1 MPEPRG
7 GHEVAGSGSP
17 SEGRPDPGT
26 SAAATGATASTPRP
40 DGAAR
45 RPGALTVYLGA
56 APGVGKTYAMLGEA
70 QRRRARGTDVVVGLV
85 ETHGRA
91 ATITQIGD
99 LEVVPRRVV
108 SHRDVELTELDVD
121 AVIARAPQV
130 ALVDELAH
138 TNAPGSRH
146 RKRWQDVADLLAAG
160 IDVVTTVNV
169 QHLESLTADVEAIT
183 GVRQRETVPDQV
195 VRDADQIQLVDLSPQ
210 ALRRRLAHGN
220 VYRAEQIDASLSSY
234 FRTGNLTAL
243 RELALLWL
251 ADRVDDALTR
261 YRADH
266 AIVGTWPARERIVVA
281 VTGGPE
287 GETLLRR
294 GARIAQ
300 RAAGSELVAVHVLA
314 TDGLPSAPP
323 AAIAA
328 SRELVESL
336 GGTFHTVVGED
347 VASAVVDFAQGVN
360 ATMIVV
366 GVSRHSRWRE
376 ALLGSS
382 STEIARLA
390 GTIDVHLVTHEKAR
404 AGRLLRGRWSAL
416 SRPRRVAGWLL
427 AFVAPAVLTGI
438 FWLLRDDVSL
448 STELMLFLAGSVG
461 VALVGGLWPAVAA
474 AVISFLCLNWFF
486 TPPTGFL
493 TVQDPEN
500 LLALLVFVLVAAA
513 VASVVDLAARRT
525 VQAYRARAEAS
536 TLAALSRSVL
546 SGEDTAQAIVTRLA
560 ETFGLSRVELET
572 RAGERAPWRTVATT
586 GRVEGDRG
594 SALGAALPAEGDGAT
609 GDGDARSRASAAVG
623 QGEEPGRTELRV
635 DDHHRLSLWGRA
647 LPASD
652 RQVLEAF
659 AAQAG
664 LVLEYRRLREQAA
677 QAAVLEEADATRTAL
692 LAAVSH
698 DLRTPL
704 ASIRTAV
711 DGLASPDVD
720 LDAEDTETLT
730 RTIQDS
736 TGRLEKLIDNLLDL
750 SRLQTGSVRPVLRA
764 ASVDEIVPLAV
775 EPYGPGVVRL
785 DVPDDL
791 PLVRTDPGLLE
802 RAVANLTSNAV
813 RHSPPGEP
821 VRITASAG
829 PREIELRIVD
839 TGRGL
844 SDESKVRMFEP
855 FQRLGDTT
863 GEGLGLGLAVADG
876 LARAVGATIT
886 PEDTPGGGLTM
897 VVTVPREAR
906 EDDGVST
913 DSTDGTDGTD
923 GTAGTAGTAGQGT
936 DEKDEVRG

>member
-1 MPEPRG
+1 VPEPRG
-7 GHEVAGSGSP
+7 GPEAAGSGSP
-17 SEGRPDPGT
+17 QEGRPGPG
-26 SAAATGATASTPRP
+26 ASGTPRP

-45 RPGALTVYLGA
+45 RPGVLTVYLGA

-70 QRRRARGTDVVVGLV
+70 HRRRARGTDVVVGLV
-85 ETHGRA
+85 ETHGRS
-91 ATITQIGD
+91 ATITQVGD

-121 AVIARAPQV
+121 AVLARAPQV

-146 RKRWQDVADLLAAG
+146 RKRWQDVQELLAAG

-404 AGRLLRGRWSAL
+404 TGRLLRGRWSAL
-416 SRPRRVAGWLL
+416 SRRRRTAGWAL
-427 AFVAPAVLTGI
+427 AFVVPAVLTGV
-438 FWLLRDDVSL
+438 FWVLRQDVSL

-474 AVISFLCLNWFF
+474 AVVSFLCLNWFF

-500 LLALLVFVLVAAA
+500 LLALVVFVLVAAA

-560 ETFGLSRVELET
+560 ETFGLSRVELES
-572 RAGERAPWRTVATT
+572 RVDERSAWRTVATT
-586 GRVEGDRG
+586 GRTEGDASVGGG
-594 SALGAALPAEGDGAT
+594 SAVGPGD
-609 GDGDARSRASAAVG
+609 D
-623 QGEEPGRTELRV
+623 PGRTELRV
-635 DDHHRLSLWGRA
+635 DDHHRLSLRGRA

-704 ASIRTAV
+704 AAIRTAV

-730 RTIQDS
+730 RTIADS

-813 RHSPPGEP
+813 RHSPPGQP

-855 FQRLGDTT
+855 FQRLGDTS

-906 EDDGVST
+906 EDDGVRAGS
-913 DSTDGTDGTD
+913 G
-923 GTAGTAGTAGQGT
+923 GTAGRAEPAGRAGPGDGVDDEQG
-936 DEKDEVRG
+936 EKGEVRG

>member
-1 MPEPRG
+1 MPETRG
-7 GHEVAGSGSP
+7 GQEAAGSGSP
-17 SEGRPDPGT
+17 QEGRPVPG
-26 SAAATGATASTPRP
+26 ASGTPRP
-40 DGAAR
+40 DGVAR
-45 RPGALTVYLGA
+45 RPGVLTVYLGA

-70 QRRRARGTDVVVGLV
+70 HRRRARGTDVVVGLV

-146 RKRWQDVADLLAAG
+146 RKRWQDVQDLLAAG

-169 QHLESLTADVEAIT
+169 QHLESLTGDVEAIT

-266 AIVGTWPARERIVVA
+266 AIVGTWPARERVVVA

-300 RAAGSELVAVHVLA
+300 RASGSELVAVHVLA

-404 AGRLLRGRWSAL
+404 TGRLLRGRWSAL
-416 SRPRRVAGWLL
+416 SRRRRAAGWAL
-427 AFVAPAVLTGI
+427 AFVVPAVLTGI
-438 FWLLRDDVSL
+438 FWLLREDVSL

-474 AVISFLCLNWFF
+474 AVVSFLCLNWFF

-560 ETFGLSRVELET
+560 ETFGLSRVELES
-572 RAGERAPWRTVATT
+572 RAGERSAWRTVATT
-586 GRVEGDRG
+586 GRAEGD
-594 SALGAALPAEGDGAT
+594 ALPAEGDRPLAG
-609 GDGDARSRASAAVG
+609 GDGISAEGDRMPADGDVRSRASSAVG
-623 QGEEPGRTELRV
+623 HRDDPGRTELRV

-704 ASIRTAV
+704 AAIRTAV

-720 LDAEDTETLT
+720 LDAEDTEALT

-897 VVTVPREAR
+897 VVTVPRDAR
-906 EDDGVST
+906 EDDAVST
-913 DSTDGTDGTD
+913 DSGGP
-923 GTAGTAGTAGQGT
+923 AGTAGMTD
-936 DEKDEVRG
+936 DEKGEVRG

>member
-1 MPEPRG
+1 M
-7 GHEVAGSGSP
+7 
-17 SEGRPDPGT
+17 
-26 SAAATGATASTPRP
+26 
-40 DGAAR
+40 
-45 RPGALTVYLGA
+45 YLGA

-70 QRRRARGTDVVVGLV
+70 HRRRARGTDVVVGLV

-146 RKRWQDVADLLAAG
+146 RKRWQDVQDLLAAG

-169 QHLESLTADVEAIT
+169 QHLESLTGDVEAIT

-266 AIVGTWPARERIVVA
+266 AIVGTWPARERVVVA

-404 AGRLLRGRWSAL
+404 TGRLLRGRWSAL
-416 SRPRRVAGWLL
+416 SRRRRIAGWTL
-427 AFVAPAVLTGI
+427 AFVVPALLTGV
-438 FWLLRDDVSL
+438 FLQLSEDVSL

-474 AVISFLCLNWFF
+474 AVVSFLCLNWFF

-500 LLALLVFVLVAAA
+500 LLALVVFVLVAAA
-513 VASVVDLAARRT
+513 VASVVDLSARRT

-560 ETFGLSRVELET
+560 ETFGLSRVDLES
-572 RAGERAPWRTVATT
+572 RAGERTAWRTVATT
-586 GRVEGDRG
+586 DRAQG
-594 SALGAALPAEGDGAT
+594 VARPAEGDARPAE
-609 GDGDARSRASAAVG
+609 GDARTRAGSAVG
-623 QGEEPGRTELRV
+623 HRDVPGHTELRV

-677 QAAVLEEADATRTAL
+677 QAAVLEQADATRTAL

-720 LDAEDTETLT
+720 LDAEDTEALT

-736 TGRLEKLIDNLLDL
+736 TGRLERLIDNLLDL

-802 RAVANLTSNAV
+802 RTVANLTSNAV

-839 TGRGL
+839 TGHGL

-897 VVTVPREAR
+897 VVTVPRDAR
-906 EDDGVST
+906 EDDAVST
-913 DSTDGTDGTD
+913 DSGGPAD
-923 GTAGTAGTAGQGT
+923 TAGTAGTAGMT
-936 DEKDEVRG
+936 DDEKGEVRA

>member
-1 MPEPRG
+1 MP
-7 GHEVAGSGSP
+7 
-17 SEGRPDPGT
+17 D
-26 SAAATGATASTPRP
+26 
-40 DGAAR
+40 DAAR
-45 RPGALTVYLGA
+45 RPGLLTVYLGA
-56 APGVGKTYAMLGEA
+56 APGVGKTFAMLGEA
-70 QRRRARGTDVVVGLV
+70 HRRRARGTDVVVGLV

-91 ATITQIGD
+91 ATITQVGD

-146 RKRWQDVADLLAAG
+146 RKRWQDVQDLLSAG

-416 SRPRRVAGWLL
+416 SRRRRAAGWAL
-427 AFVAPAVLTGI
+427 AFVVPAVLTGV
-438 FWLLRDDVSL
+438 FWLLREDVSL

-474 AVISFLCLNWFF
+474 AVVSFLCLNWFF

-572 RAGERAPWRTVATT
+572 RSGERAPWRTVAST
-586 GRVEGDRG
+586 GRAESAGSPADADRT
-594 SALGAALPAEGDGAT
+594 AAEDGAPT
-609 GDGDARSRASAAVG
+609 GARSAVG
-623 QGEEPGRTELRV
+623 HLDRAERTELRV

-720 LDAEDTETLT
+720 LDAEDTEALT

-844 SDESKVRMFEP
+844 SDESKIRMFEP

-876 LARAVGATIT
+876 LARAVGASIT

-897 VVTVPREAR
+897 VLTVPREAR
-906 EDDGVST
+906 EDDDVNT
-913 DSTDGTDGTD
+913 HVERDRTAAPDLDG
-923 GTAGTAGTAGQGT
+923 AG
-936 DEKDEVRG
+936 ENDEVRG